1 MPVLGQACG
10 CMALQAAWSHPAAVG
25 LCPMSVLL
33 VSSIHTAL
41 APCVLFLQGKWTS
54 GEDTRLME
62 LVEEKGRK
70 WKEIGGAL
78 GRMPESCRD
87 RWLAIRCVH
96 AD

>member
-1 MPVLGQACG
+1 
-10 CMALQAAWSHPAAVG
+10 MAGVRAHVAAGAWSHPAAVG
-25 LCPMSVLL
+25 SCPTSLLL
-33 VSSIHTAL
+33 VSSTLTAL
-41 APCVLFLQGKWTS
+41 VPIALLLQGKWTS

-87 RWLAIRCVH
+87 RWLAIR
-96 AD
+96 